1 MSVNGLLIYLERR
14 ASLDFFPTG
23 VIKNV
28 RVLDTFH
35 SRQMAKIKTKMPSI
49 TNYLQTT
56 LFSCVLPSTMPVA
69 ASILFMPSIVLIN
82 QINRR
87 NSGSTKTSAISS
99 IAGEKEACWS
109 LPALS
114 THMNGIAQ
122 SDFFSERYNNIF
134 FSLDGWY
141 FNTGRSR
148 WSF

>member
-14 ASLDFFPTG
+14 ASLDFSPTG

-35 SRQMAKIKTKMPSI
+35 SRQMAKVEIKMPST

-82 QINRR
+82 QFNRR
-87 NSGSTKTSAISS
+87 NNGSAQFLFHQLLGKKKLAGHSA
-99 IAGEKEACWS
+99 
-109 LPALS
+109 
-114 THMNGIAQ
+114 HMNGIAQ
-122 SDFFSERYNNIF
+122 YDFFSERYDNIF
-134 FSLDGWY
+134 FTLDG
-141 FNTGRSR
+141 
-148 WSF
+148 